1 MPVRGA
7 ALDRAAARGTMNGTE
22 ASRMDDD
29 RDRWSLDEARERAAR
44 DRARSRGALAWAAVL
59 LVGLALA
66 AVLAYWVYRGF
77 AAALAR
83 YGAAG

>member
-1 MPVRGA
+1 M
-7 ALDRAAARGTMNGTE
+7 E
-22 ASRMDDD
+22 DDS
-29 RDRWSLDEARERAAR
+29 RDRRALDEARDRAAR
-44 DRARSRGALAWAAVL
+44 DRARSRGALAWGAVL

-77 AAALAR
+77 AAVIAR